1 MAAPTVIPRI
11 DPDNR
16 GTGFGS
22 WLVIAFNNDHNTYD
36 EVMLVLMAATG
47 CTPDE
52 AYIETWEIDHLGKS
66 VVHQGDES
74 ECQGVAAVITS
85 IGLRTEVLEG

>member
-1 MAAPTVIPRI
+1 MSATTIIPSFE
-11 DPDNR
+11 PDLTR
-16 GTGFGS
+16 TGFGG
-22 WLVIAFNNDHNTYD
+22 WIVIAFNNDHNTYD
-36 EVMLVLMAATG
+36 EVMLILMAATG
-47 CTPDE
+47 CAPDE

-66 VVHQGDES
+66 VVHQGCES